1 MYALCLILCVFV
13 RWVTVVAVTSGTSTF
28 CVFVCFFVF
37 LYSVSVNLFT
47 CVFVRWVNVVA
58 VTSGT
63 SHLVSLSELP
73 ERQFGQNSS
82 RILFPYSSV
91 HILDALC
98 LFLCICAMSQRC
110 GSPILF
116 PYFLCTFWTQ
126 QLEKRADASVL
137 FCKACFQHWVLV
149 LSAIVDST
157 FWLKQDHLRMND
169 SLFDSLFDSPFDS
182 LLIVFDSL

>member
-13 RWVTVVAVTSGTSTF
+13 RWVTVVAWPRAPRTSVYLYVLCF
-28 CVFVCFFVF
+28 CI
-37 LYSVSVNLFT
+37 LYLWTCS

-98 LFLCICAMSQRC
+98 LFFLCICAMSQRC
-110 GSPILF
+110 GGLILF
-116 PYFLCTFWTQ
+116 PYSLCTFWATVG
-126 QLEKRADASVL
+126 KACRCVSA
-137 FCKACFQHWVLV
+137 FCKTCFQHWVLV

-157 FWLKQDHLRMND
+157 FWLKSDHLRMND
-169 SLFDSLFDSPFDS
+169 STGLNNHL
-182 LLIVFDSL
+182 